1 MSISQPNYNK
11 LPSRQAAKRAE
22 KRQLTA
28 IEKAVQMAVT
38 QAVTPPVAEKL
49 DMGAW
54 HGRKSPPKRPSRC
67 HPRRAEAGDGLCKW
81 CLGDRINRTERSAM
95 SPEEALEEVTRK
107 GGDAEVGKL
116 VRAKMVT
123 SLSEY
128 ARLHLEGSRVAALKG
143 ETKGIEWAL
152 QSIRAGD
159 GPVVPPAAKDG
170 GGGGGGVRVLI
181 GVNLGGLPRGT
192 APQPIIDVAS
202 VTAVAPSDTD
212 AV

>member
-22 KRQLTA
+22 KRTLTA
-28 IEKAVQMAVT
+28 IE
-38 QAVTPPVAEKL
+38 QAVKL
-49 DMGAW
+49 SVEQALTLPEAKKMDLATA
-54 HGRKSPPKRPSRC
+54 HGRKSPPNRMSRC

-95 SPEEALEEVTRK
+95 TPEQALEEVTKK

-159 GPVVPPAAKDG
+159 GPVVPPTAKDG
-170 GGGGGGVRVLI
+170 GGASTGVRVLI
-181 GVNLGGLPRGT
+181 GVNLGGLPPGT

-202 VTAVAPSDTD
+202 VTAVAPSDTEPS
-212 AV
+212 